1 MIATRVL
8 RVAASGRSPSDRG
21 GAFPAS
27 VSLMLPVEQGS
38 REEASEALDGG
49 CGWVRARQG

>member
-27 VSLMLPVEQGS
+27 VSLMLLEKCS
-38 REEASEALDGG
+38 REDGPDALDGG